1 MHDLSLFFF
10 FNSSNE
16 ATNMGT
22 GPEDVSDYRVHRRHS
37 IGVEPWLHLW
47 ATLGRLFPLLSV
59 MQVSLNNN
67 KPRFTKKKKKKAS
80 RVTPS

>member
-1 MHDLSLFFF
+1 
-10 FNSSNE
+10 
-16 ATNMGT
+16 MGT

-59 MQVSLNNN
+59 MKLNPKTN
-67 KPRFTKKKKKKAS
+67 KQKIKKKKKKKAS